1 MGADENN
8 RFVLDGESTPSFRL
22 HPPLSPLYHNS
33 YRAVDDGSNALSEGG
48 RKKEYFVN
56 KWKFWKGRRKEI
68 RGEWNNLLIGEEEYF
83 H

>member
-8 RFVLDGESTPSFRL
+8 RFVLDGESLRPRFVFI
-22 HPPLSPLYHNS
+22 PLYHPFITI
-33 YRAVDDGSNALSEGG
+33 RIDDGSNALSEGG